1 LAWHATHTVR
11 PAWFAGSGF
20 GPLAAADELALVD
33 ADVPLDADALDTGA
47 LDADALDA
55 GALDADV
62 LDDALIDADELDVDA
77 LADDAELVLDE
88 LELVGA
94 VVGRTVGAGVAVGTG
109 VASDAPAD
117 LWHVIQLLL
126 VKPKSLWNWVVCGIP
141 G

>member
-1 LAWHATHTVR
+1 MGAPPTALAWHATQTVR

-33 ADVPLDADALDTGA
+33 ADAPLDADALDTGT
-47 LDADALDA
+47 LDADALDVDA
-55 GALDADV
+55 LDDVDALLDADG
-62 LDDALIDADELDVDA
+62 LDVDA
-77 LADDAELVLDE
+77 LADDVELVLDV

-126 VKPKSLWNWVVCGIP
+126 VKPKSLWN
-141 G
+141 

>member
-1 LAWHATHTVR
+1 MGAPPTALAWHATQTVR

-33 ADVPLDADALDTGA
+33 ADAPLDADALDTGT
-47 LDADALDA
+47 LDADALDVD
-55 GALDADV
+55 ALD
-62 LDDALIDADELDVDA
+62 DVDA
-77 LADDAELVLDE
+77 LLDADDVELVLDV

-126 VKPKSLWNWVVCGIP
+126 VKPKSLWN
-141 G
+141 